1 MRTEYGIINLPNSLR
16 LLPLSWC
23 YNYKERWIVVQ
34 YWNRVHFL
42 YLFSFLVAS
51 NFAYKEQKIHWSSP
65 FKIFLNRT
73 FQQIVLNLPNSVK
86 KSSHY
91 FIMRFNVKRHI
102 ICTLCCK
109 LSYETRTCIAQK
121 KCTSESIIYYNDL
134 VSLCRWPKNC
144 MSLFWKNIKWISYIR
159 DVSVV
164 YRKIH
169 WLCIF
174 YESTPLFFIQ
184 INSTD
189 TMLKNVA
196 NFQLTWGQ
204 NLQIINYRIMANC
217 SLYWIFIPFHLLNVL

>member
-51 NFAYKEQKIHWSSP
+51 NFAYQQQKIHWSSP

-73 FQQIVLNLPNSVK
+73 FQQIVLNLLNSVK

-121 KCTSESIIYYNDL
+121 KMYKWINNLLQWFSVV
-134 VSLCRWPKNC
+134 VSLTQKLYVIILEKHKMNFIYTRRQCR
-144 MSLFWKNIKWISYIR
+144 
-159 DVSVV
+159 V
-164 YRKIH
+164 
-169 WLCIF
+169 
-174 YESTPLFFIQ
+174 
-184 INSTD
+184 
-189 TMLKNVA
+189 
-196 NFQLTWGQ
+196 
-204 NLQIINYRIMANC
+204 
-217 SLYWIFIPFHLLNVL
+217 